1 MDKYMESG
9 DSFLFDEQVISVTSQ
24 GREHSYT
31 LIIEAIK
38 RAVQAASKRK
48 STVLTPAATSEA
60 QNPQLGCVHDEQDD
74 TPQMELMAALYS
86 KFGTAKAAF
95 DTFSNEG

>member
-1 MDKYMESG
+1 MDGYLESG

-38 RAVQAASKRK
+38 RAVQVAFKHKPTALASA
-48 STVLTPAATSEA
+48 PTSEA
-60 QNPQLGCVHDEQDD
+60 QEPQLGRVHDEQDD
-74 TPQMELMAALYS
+74 APQMELMAALHS
-86 KFGTAKAAF
+86 TFSNAKAAF
-95 DTFSNEG
+95 DTFSN